1 MDFRRKRNRL
11 ASYDYSAD
19 GVYFLTACS
28 IDRLPLFGEIVR
40 DERSDEVQVVLTDTG
55 SLIDGSIRSLASV
68 FSGVSVLKYVIM
80 PNHVHLLVQLYK
92 AQVSTSSLMNYF
104 KGHVT
109 RLAQKHIWQK
119 SFFDHVVRNEAD
131 MQRIWK
137 YIDSNPA
144 KWQEDR
150 YYIHD

>member
-1 MDFRRKRNRL
+1 
-11 ASYDYSAD
+11 
-19 GVYFLTACS
+19 
-28 IDRLPLFGEIVR
+28 
-40 DERSDEVQVVLTDTG
+40 
-55 SLIDGSIRSLASV
+55 
-68 FSGVSVLKYVIM
+68 M

-104 KGHVT
+104 KDHVT

>member
-80 PNHVHLLVQLYK
+80 PNHVHMLLLLNRSNTS
-92 AQVSTSSLMNYF
+92 VSTVPIISS
-104 KGHVT
+104 T
-109 RLAQKHIWQK
+109 
-119 SFFDHVVRNEAD
+119 
-131 MQRIWK
+131 
-137 YIDSNPA
+137 
-144 KWQEDR
+144 
-150 YYIHD
+150 